1 MTDDWILVTCQMWK
15 IFFNEFLEPTWR
27 SSHYQYPENHY
38 QIFQRIFRGKF
49 TFFPQSR
56 TCWKSDYRALFVRS
70 VQCDVTRKHFWST
83 QQVNSGSS
91 SLSWATFILVVQ
103 TSASSSQVSC
113 FVNSF
118 TVHMIIIMS
127 NYINIVL
134 ISADIMKQ
142 YTLVNDSH
150 YWISPLLLLLSNW
163 LSNIAWSNMF
173 SWAVI
178 WISAINKSGSDSIF
192 LLCASHWSS
201 SVLICWCN
209 GQHSHLWS

>member
-1 MTDDWILVTCQMWK
+1 M
-15 IFFNEFLEPTWR
+15 F
-27 SSHYQYPENHY
+27 

-56 TCWKSDYRALFVRS
+56 TCWKSDYRALCVRS
-70 VQCDVTRKHFWST
+70 VQCDVTRKHFWFT
-83 QQVNSGSS
+83 QQVNSGTSS
-91 SLSWATFILVVQ
+91 SSSSSSWATFILVVQ

-209 GQHSHLWS
+209 G